1 VLEATCVWRISDAL
15 VIALDNLFGEPVD
28 AYVNGSQV
36 WLRDDGP
43 GDLTIEW
50 RMHPV
55 AGYVKPKGVPT
66 SQLFGSCALA
76 LSQGLEPI
84 APVAT
89 LWDGLEGF
97 AAYGDEISSDVLRVR
112 LAEVL
117 GIAPDLFGMVDHET
131 IGDAWEHAEGKRS
144 VIADLIAQLDPE
156 GLLAS
161 SAPVD
166 ESALD
171 PS

>member
-43 GDLTIEW
+43 SDLTIEW
-50 RMHPV
+50 RLHPV

-84 APVAT
+84 APVAS

-97 AAYGDEISSDVLRVR
+97 AAYGDEISAEALRTS
-112 LAEVL
+112 LAAVL
-117 GIAPDLFGMVDHET
+117 GIEPDLFGMVDHET

-144 VIADLIAQLDPE
+144 VIGDLVAQLDPE

-161 SAPVD
+161 NSASVTP
-166 ESALD
+166 SPD
-171 PS
+171 PA